1 MLGERNLAISCV
13 ILFFAFAVVYGSS
26 IALPGLLQWLFGY
39 DALQSGL
46 VMSPSGVSS
55 MAAMVL
61 VGVLMGRG
69 ADARWLVAIGLLV
82 MAASSYWMARM
93 NLQISPAQ
101 AAYPRMGLTLGL
113 GLLFS
118 PISVAAYKYT
128 PAHLR
133 GAAVGIASLLRTE
146 GGSVGTSLATT
157 IETRREQ
164 FHLSRLGEWLG
175 PLNHHVQDIPGAG
188 PDFFLQKTGD
198 PARSQ
203 QMALQPLDDLRQ
215 QQAMSLAYFDVFWL
229 CAVVSLALVSW
240 CCS

>member
-1 MLGERNLAISCV
+1 
-13 ILFFAFAVVYGSS
+13 
-26 IALPGLLQWLFGY
+26 
-39 DALQSGL
+39 
-46 VMSPSGVSS
+46 
-55 MAAMVL
+55 MAK
-61 VGVLMGRG
+61 
-69 ADARWLVAIGLLV
+69 
-82 MAASSYWMARM
+82 M

-146 GGSVGTSLATT
+146 GGSVGTSMAST

-175 PLNHHVQDIPGAG
+175 PLNNHVHTFLEQART
-188 PDFFLQKTGD
+188 FFLQKTGD

-203 QMALQPLDDLRQ
+203 RLAIQQLEDLRQ
-215 QQAMSLAYFDVFWL
+215 QQAMSMAYFDVFWL
-229 CAVVSLALVSW
+229 CAIVSLAMMVLVLFMKRSVAEPGEIIGGE
-240 CCS
+240 